1 MQASVDKRKPKG
13 SPKYPTG
20 FLFRSTGHSF
30 YLRSALHPPRVV
42 KKSRQVVM
50 SINVSQHSLSHPH
63 SLSHSHAGHHHP
75 ALHHSNGNMMELE
88 LNLSRSHHSSNP
100 DLDYDF
106 EHPPPVTHVNVT
118 LPIKTATS
126 SSHSLEHKPLPSEH
140 NIDKDKCAPVNADD
154 SYEYARVPA
163 HLIMRR
169 TSPSGGCGSFSA
181 STHTDLEDSARSHS
195 NSNSNSKNTHEHI
208 HTPDNSNGSESRS
221 SSGPSSSSTH
231 TSDRDR
237 AHQRHRH
244 QHQPRMGM
252 SSGSGS
258 GPRSIG
264 TRSSSSFRTSR
275 DAFLEQSKQRS
286 WSSQKSGYESRR
298 GSGNGASA
306 SGIGIG
312 MGMGR
317 GDASAGPLSHY
328 AKSTVTVGTTTSS
341 TTNHEEAQLHS
352 PSRSLSSFHTHYSAV
367 SSSTRHHHHRHDQ
380 RLSKNSSGNSRL
392 DSDRILGLGVGGPP
406 SLANSDRGYPPS
418 HPHQKSY
425 SHSHR
430 DQHQYS
436 SRHSDPYANTNINI
450 QDAEYA
456 RQISPNAPELE
467 AVGTGPNRRLVGGR
481 RTRTGIS
488 MSNTSAPGTGTV
500 PVAVARDSSSPAP
513 GKSILVTPS
522 YRKAKVSFSTVEVRQ
537 YERILGELLRVC
549 LVCA

>member
-1 MQASVDKRKPKG
+1 
-13 SPKYPTG
+13 
-20 FLFRSTGHSF
+20 
-30 YLRSALHPPRVV
+30 
-42 KKSRQVVM
+42 M

-63 SLSHSHAGHHHP
+63 SLSHSHAGHHP

-88 LNLSRSHHSSNP
+88 LNLSHSHHLSLSHHSSNP
-100 DLDYDF
+100 DLEYDY

-118 LPIKTATS
+118 LPIKKTAIS
-126 SSHSLEHKPLPSEH
+126 SSHSHSLNHKPLPSEH
-140 NIDKDKCAPVNADD
+140 NIGKDEFAPVNADD

-195 NSNSNSKNTHEHI
+195 NSNSKNTHEHT

-221 SSGPSSSSTH
+221 SSRPSSSSTH
-231 TSDRDR
+231 TSVRDR
-237 AHQRHRH
+237 AQQRHQH
-244 QHQPRMGM
+244 QHQPRIGMGM

-312 MGMGR
+312 VGMDR

-328 AKSTVTVGTTTSS
+328 AKSTVTVGTTASS

-352 PSRSLSSFHTHYSAV
+352 PSRSLSSFH
-367 SSSTRHHHHRHDQ
+367 
-380 RLSKNSSGNSRL
+380 SRF

-406 SLANSDRGYPPS
+406 SLVNSDRGHPPS
-418 HPHQKSY
+418 HPRQKSY

-436 SRHSDPYANTNINI
+436 SRHSDPYANTNIDI

-488 MSNTSAPGTGTV
+488 MSNTSATGTGTV

-513 GKSILVTPS
+513 GKSILVAPS
-522 YRKAKVSFSTVEVRQ
+522 YRKAKVSFSNVEVRQ

-549 LVCA
+549 VVCA